1 MERLQPIKVG
11 RIARAIERALGLSLT
26 GEVAIYMR
34 DKDLNALAA
43 KRPTSYLRQIE
54 EIGAILKNPD
64 FVCFASE
71 TEEFSFVKGYIREGQ
86 LSLVFVRVK
95 RWQTRWYVEGIETG
109 LKALMPLTYRKA
121 KFVRPQYKK
130 LPEAE

>member
-1 MERLQPIKVG
+1 MEQLQSIKVG

-34 DKDLNALAA
+34 DKDLNKLAR

-54 EIGAILKNPD
+54 EIGVIIKNPD
-64 FVCFASE
+64 FVCFSTE
-71 TEEFSFVKGYIREGQ
+71 NEEFVFAKGYVRDGQ

-95 RWQTRWYVEGIETG
+95 RGKMRWYVEGIETG
-109 LKALMPLTYRKA
+109 LKASMPMAYQQA

-130 LPEAE
+130 LPEGE